1 MCIKEIDF
9 HINYREVIYMK
20 MQWKKLFVCIA
31 IPLAVG
37 GISAVIS
44 RGGISA
50 FENVIKPPLTP
61 PAWLFPL
68 CWTILYVLMGVAS
81 YLVAVSDEILRGNAL
96 LCYGVQLIL
105 NFVWPLIFFDLSLYL
120 LAFVWL
126 VMLLALIILTIF
138 SYSKIRRTAAYLQ
151 IPYALWVTFAGY
163 LNLAIWLLNR

>member
-1 MCIKEIDF
+1 
-9 HINYREVIYMK
+9 MK

-96 LCYGVQLIL
+96 LFYGVQLIL
-105 NFVWPLIFFDLSLYL
+105 NFVWPLIFFELSLYL

-126 VMLLALIILTIF
+126 VILWAIILVTMLKF
-138 SYSKIRRTAAYLQ
+138 YKTTERAGDLML
-151 IPYALWVTFAGY
+151 PYILWVTFAGY
-163 LNLAIWLLNR
+163 LNFGVFLLNKG